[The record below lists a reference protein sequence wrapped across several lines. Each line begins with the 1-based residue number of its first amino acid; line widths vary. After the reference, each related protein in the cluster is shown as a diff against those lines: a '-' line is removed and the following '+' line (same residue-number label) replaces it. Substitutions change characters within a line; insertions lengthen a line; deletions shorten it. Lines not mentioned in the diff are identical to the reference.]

1 MKYIS
6 YIFFFFYLSYSSF
19 SFAID
24 LTLYEGEAYWDKVD
38 ALDWKEG
45 PLTINH
51 TNQGKVKLKK
61 GEVALINDDAKQ
73 IMYWINGIQF
83 TSTLYITTDYSS
95 YTDYRYVNEGYV
107 KLDDWE
113 DVNADKFIK
122 QLRDDSKESNKFR
135 AENNMP
141 TVERMEWITEPTL
154 NRLKNSVYYAL
165 DVYFSD
171 GESSVNASLLLL
183 GRHGYTEVSYTGE
196 PNYFRENK
204 ETILTH
210 IVENYSFV
218 EEKKYSNFTTGDKV
232 AAAGIGGLL
241 AASLGIKAFKAGG
254 IAALL
259 LILKK
264 AWFIIFIPFVFAWGW
279 IKRLFTRN
287 S

>member
-1 MKYIS
+1 MKTLASLFLLVLFSLPS
-6 YIFFFFYLSYSSF
+6 Y
-19 SFAID
+19 AID

-51 TNQGKVKLKK
+51 TNQGKVNLKK
-61 GEVALINDDAKQ
+61 GELALINDDAKQ
-73 IMYWINGIQF
+73 MMYWINGVQF

-122 QLRDDSKESNKFR
+122 QLRDDSKEGNKIR

-154 NRLKNSVYYAL
+154 DRLKNSVYYAL

-171 GESSVNASLLLL
+171 GGSSVNASLLLL
-183 GRHGYTEVSYTGE
+183 GRYGYTEVSYTGE

>member
-1 MKYIS
+1 MKYSS
-6 YIFFFFYLSYSSF
+6 YFFLFFYLSYSSF

-73 IMYWINGIQF
+73 IMYWINGVQF

-122 QLRDDSKESNKFR
+122 QLRDDSKEGNKIR

-154 NRLKNSVYYAL
+154 NRLKNSSPSFLVSCVKIICIL
-165 DVYFSD
+165 VR
-171 GESSVNASLLLL
+171 GK
-183 GRHGYTEVSYTGE
+183 TE
-196 PNYFRENK
+196 R
-204 ETILTH
+204 I
-210 IVENYSFV
+210 SF
-218 EEKKYSNFTTGDKV
+218 
-232 AAAGIGGLL
+232 
-241 AASLGIKAFKAGG
+241 
-254 IAALL
+254 
-259 LILKK
+259 LILLKLVDHK
-264 AWFIIFIPFVFAWGW
+264 LIQPSHSFCEFC
-279 IKRLFTRN
+279 
-287 S
+287 

>member
-1 MKYIS
+1 MKTFASLFLLVLFSLPS
-6 YIFFFFYLSYSSF
+6 Y
-19 SFAID
+19 AID

-73 IMYWINGIQF
+73 IMYWINGVQF
-83 TSTLYITTDYSS
+83 TSTLFITTDYGS

-183 GRHGYTEVSYTGE
+183 GRYGYTEVSYTGE
-196 PNYFRENK
+196 PDYFRENK

-287 S
+287 N

>member
-1 MKYIS
+1 MKTFASLFLLVLFSLPS
-6 YIFFFFYLSYSSF
+6 Y
-19 SFAID
+19 AID

-73 IMYWINGIQF
+73 IMYWINGVQF

-107 KLDDWE
+107 KLDDWK

-122 QLRDDSKESNKFR
+122 QLRDDSKEGNKIR

-154 NRLKNSVYYAL
+154 DRLKNSVYYAL
-165 DVYFSD
+165 DVYFSN

-183 GRHGYTEVSYTGE
+183 GRYGYTEVSYTGE
-196 PNYFRENK
+196 PDYFRENK

-218 EEKKYSNFTTGDKV
+218 EEKNIQISLLE
-232 AAAGIGGLL
+232 IRLLPQGLEVFL
-241 AASLGIKAFKAGG
+241 P
-254 IAALL
+254 LL
-259 LILKK
+259 
-264 AWFIIFIPFVFAWGW
+264 
-279 IKRLFTRN
+279 
-287 S
+287 

>member
-73 IMYWINGIQF
+73 IMYWINGVQF

-107 KLDDWE
+107 KLDDWK

-122 QLRDDSKESNKFR
+122 QLRDDSKESNKIR

-154 NRLKNSVYYAL
+154 DRLKNSVYYAL

>member
-1 MKYIS
+1 MKTLASLFLLVLFSLPS
-6 YIFFFFYLSYSSF
+6 Y
-19 SFAID
+19 AID

-73 IMYWINGIQF
+73 IMYWINGVQF

-107 KLDDWE
+107 KLDDWK

-122 QLRDDSKESNKFR
+122 QLRDDSKEGNKIR

-183 GRHGYTEVSYTGE
+183 GRYGYTEVGYTGE